1 MLKKFVALEI
11 SLYFC
16 IRFRENFSG
25 FNAPSF
31 FSDRVGKSSLKGLHT
46 RQRSSTRSGARH
58 FWFGRRVEIRT
69 VNDLTQVPRRPFF
82 RARGFFFCS
91 FSGYASPGL
100 ESDSF
105 PFGETQI

>member
-11 SLYFC
+11 SPYFC

-58 FWFGRRVEIRT
+58 LWSGRRVEIRT
-69 VNDLTQVPRRPFF
+69 VNDLTQVPRRPYFQGAWFFLLLFF
-82 RARGFFFCS
+82 RICFT
-91 FSGYASPGL
+91 GL
-100 ESDSF
+100 
-105 PFGETQI
+105 GINYLQWRV